1 MKFRISK
8 KDSWANANLTCS
20 RGNMSLIDLKNGKEM
35 SLTLIR
41 DHVYLTPGEHWA
53 GFLKDLKFVLFKMLC
68 YLLFYRIERL
78 CLLDI

>member
-41 DHVYLTPGEHWA
+41 DHVYLTPGELWA
-53 GFLKDLKFVLFKMLC
+53 
-68 YLLFYRIERL
+68 
-78 CLLDI
+78 